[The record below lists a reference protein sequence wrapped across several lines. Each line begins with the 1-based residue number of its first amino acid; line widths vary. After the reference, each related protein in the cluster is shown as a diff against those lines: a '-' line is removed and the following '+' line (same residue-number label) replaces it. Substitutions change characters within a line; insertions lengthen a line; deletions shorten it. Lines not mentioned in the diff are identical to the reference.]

1 MYISMLGRSV
11 TDHSQGMITH
21 SDLGLSSRP
30 RSYMKYLEFQIF
42 HFHFFCCLRLLLITY
57 YLIIIV
63 SIEVYI

>member
-42 HFHFFCCLRLLLITY
+42 HFHFFVVFDYYLLLIT
-57 YLIIIV
+57 
-63 SIEVYI
+63 

>member
-42 HFHFFCCLRLLLITY
+42 RLLLITY
-57 YLIIIV
+57 YLILIV
-63 SIEVYI
+63 SI